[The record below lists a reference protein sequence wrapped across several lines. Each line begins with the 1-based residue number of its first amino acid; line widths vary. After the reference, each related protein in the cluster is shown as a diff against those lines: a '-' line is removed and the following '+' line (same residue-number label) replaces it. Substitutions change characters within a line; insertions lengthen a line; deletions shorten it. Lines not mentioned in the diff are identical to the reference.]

1 MPAKKKENSSFSE
14 IALVRLA
21 VFFSVAKV
29 DPRPPGQIK
38 KTA

>member
-1 MPAKKKENSSFSE
+1 LSFSE

-21 VFFSVAKV
+21 IFFYAVKV
-29 DPRPPGQIK
+29 DPRPPGQIE